1 MNAAEL
7 IKYMGLWMRW
17 DSIPAVSRETAQKFD
32 ELWELTKQ
40 PTTIPGTY
48 NKQLWLW
55 TERGQIPEYANRMLQ
70 NTFSEEIAWFRVT
83 FREINESR
91 IVLLNNA
98 IVFSTPYQITE
109 NDNFRIDWDIP
120 LLPLFEWMM
129 DQIHLCIR
137 MMQEGGYDDWIQT
150 HLSYRCRT
158 GEIDRK
164 TLWQIYPELREKQY
178 GNLTQEEI
186 HECLN
191 EMQTPVPEE
200 SYIRDMTASDYFDI
214 CAICYRAIQAEGYD
228 SMTPKELFCRHHEG
242 RDGGLR
248 RLPEDDPAAFADWTV
263 CGQSHMFEIC
273 GVWLELYAIPMETGM
288 CLELGGFAEIYL
300 PELVRI
306 FNALRQQKIP
316 VEFRDSQKIQ
326 TLLDENAL
334 IEIVPGFYPYEG
346 KNHRTHI
353 YSNIKLCELPPDDK
367 FQSLIEKT
375 KWDEISESSTIQK
388 E

>member
-7 IKYMGLWMRW
+7 IKYMGLWMMW
-17 DSIPAVSRETAQKFD
+17 DSIPAVSKETAQKFD

-40 PTTIPGTY
+40 LTTITGTY
-48 NKQLWLW
+48 NKCLWLW

-70 NTFSEEIAWFRVT
+70 NTYSEEIAWFRVS

-120 LLPLFEWMM
+120 LLPLFEWMIE
-129 DQIHLCIR
+129 QIQICIR
-137 MMQEGGYDDWIQT
+137 MMQEGGYDDWIQG

-191 EMQTPVPEE
+191 EMQTPVPVE
-200 SYIRDMTASDYFDI
+200 SYIREMTANDYFDI
-214 CAICYRAIQAEGYD
+214 RAICYRAIQAEGYD

-300 PELVRI
+300 PELVRV

-326 TLLDENAL
+326 TLLDEDAL
-334 IEIVPGFYPYEG
+334 IEIVPGLYPYEG
-346 KNHRTHI
+346 QNHRTHI
-353 YSNIKLCELPPDDK
+353 YSNIKLCELPPDEK